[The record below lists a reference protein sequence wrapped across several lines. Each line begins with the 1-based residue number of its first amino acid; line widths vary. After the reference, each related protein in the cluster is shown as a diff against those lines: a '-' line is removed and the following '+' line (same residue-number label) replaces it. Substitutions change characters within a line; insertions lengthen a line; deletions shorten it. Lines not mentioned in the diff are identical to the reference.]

1 MKLLLLALPLLLITS
16 LNAKD
21 VVLDTSTSLLWQDAQ
36 DNRDLALTYFEAEDY
51 CEKLK
56 IKQYQD
62 FRLPTLNELQSII
75 DYTKYKPAVLTG
87 FLNAANETYWTT
99 TPFAD
104 DSSEVW
110 TIHFK
115 KGERSV
121 KGKHYDR
128 NLRCVQSVKK

>member
-1 MKLLLLALPLLLITS
+1 MKLLLLALLLLMS

-21 VVLDTSTSLLWQDAQ
+21 VVLDTTTSLLWQDAQ
-36 DNRDLALTYFEAEDY
+36 DNRDLSMTYFEAEDY
-51 CEKLK
+51 CTKLK
-56 IKQYQD
+56 IKQYED
-62 FRLPTLNELQSII
+62 FRLPTLSELQSII
-75 DYTKYKPAVLTG
+75 DYKNYKPAILTG
-87 FLNAANETYWTT
+87 FINAANETYWTT

-110 TIHFK
+110 TINFK

-128 NLRCVQSVKK
+128 NFRCVQQIKK